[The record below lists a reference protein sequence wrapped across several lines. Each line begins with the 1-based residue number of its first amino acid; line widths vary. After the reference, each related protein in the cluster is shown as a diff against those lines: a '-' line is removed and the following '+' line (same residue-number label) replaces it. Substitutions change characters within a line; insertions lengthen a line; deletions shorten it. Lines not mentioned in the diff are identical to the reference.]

1 MFNYPSM
8 LVSKRYEQQ
17 VSIFDK
23 TNFKISTCD
32 ILPIVRNFFKQPTGK
47 RDVIT
52 NVDELRRCLSDIKP
66 FSRILKSLQN
76 QILQEAW
83 YECYPEQ
90 RTIVR
95 QGDRPACFYIILSGS
110 AILTYKRVADSHI
123 ETLAILHRGC
133 TFGEKG
139 IMTDSRQKFTVVS
152 KTKLELLV
160 LWKDDFKAIYMTDD
174 RYCSKDDLK
183 FLKTNVPFL
192 RGFPIDQLNEF
203 PHAIQHCNYGQ
214 SEVIAHDSRLMRHIF
229 IVKNGSLHVWKR
241 LDPDGYIPKLSKQD
255 LDQIK
260 NEKMVDDNDDDSHE
274 ATSDDNAL
282 FSEIQLSGGIDE
294 SSGTTLDTDSRLSRL
309 RRSKA
314 IDGKISSGLRRNSD
328 SIFNF
333 EKKFPGI
340 SDKRERLPLI
350 DYDQL
355 LMNQINNEPI
365 LPLTDDTLKPS
376 RLTISTQSKLIFP
389 NKTTHIH
396 IKTLNEGQHFGL
408 NDMLFPNQS
417 ALTLVSNKCEC
428 LLLLKSS
435 FVRIATDQYK
445 QNIRRTEIPFPSDSH
460 FYKSYHNNELWKR
473 YSKEVYKDAYERMKK
488 QHQQPIK
495 RPSSL
500 YQNKKTILKS
510 YQTYII

>member
-1 MFNYPSM
+1 M
-8 LVSKRYEQQ
+8 LTSNRYERQA
-17 VSIFDK
+17 SMFDK
-23 TNFKISTCD
+23 SKFKISTCN
-32 ILPIVRNFFKQPTGK
+32 ILPMVRDFFKQPTGE
-47 RDVIT
+47 RDLIT
-52 NVDELRRCLSDIKP
+52 NIDELRRYLSDIKP

-76 QILQEAW
+76 KILQEAW

-110 AILTYKRVADSHI
+110 AIITYKRVADSHI
-123 ETLAILHRGC
+123 ETLAVLHRGC

-139 IMTDSRQKFTVVS
+139 IMTDSRQKFTITS

-183 FLKTNVPFL
+183 FLKNNVPFL
-192 RGFPIDQLNEF
+192 RGFSIDQLNEF

-214 SEVIAHDSRLMRHIF
+214 SEVIAQDSRLMRHIF
-229 IVKNGSLHVWKR
+229 IVKSGSLEIWKR
-241 LDPDGYIPKLSKQD
+241 LDPNGYIPKLSKHD

-260 NEKMVDDNDDDSHE
+260 NEKMVDDTDDVHE
-274 ATSDDNAL
+274 ATADDNAL

-294 SSGTTLDTDSRLSRL
+294 STGTTLDTDSRLSRL
-309 RRSKA
+309 RRSKT
-314 IDGKISSGLRRNSD
+314 IDGKASTGILKTSD
-328 SIFNF
+328 SILNF
-333 EKKFPGI
+333 EKKFPGV
-340 SDKRERLPLI
+340 SDKRERLQLI
-350 DYDQL
+350 DYDELL
-355 LMNQINNEPI
+355 LMNQNNNEPT
-365 LPLTDDTLKPS
+365 LPLIDEIPKPS
-376 RLTISTQSKLIFP
+376 RPTIKKQSKLIFP
-389 NKTTHIH
+389 SKTTHIH

-445 QNIRRTEIPFPSDSH
+445 QNIRRTEIPFPSDSD
-460 FYKSYHNNELWKR
+460 FYKSYHRNEVWKR
-473 YSKEVYKDAYERMKK
+473 YSKEVYKDARERMNQ

-495 RPSSL
+495 HPSNS
-500 YQNKKTILKS
+500 YQNKQKHSNLINP
-510 YQTYII
+510 I